1 MEEKIQIILSK
12 NEAIVLFELLS
23 RFSDKNQLEIVDQ
36 SEERVLLNTLCNLE
50 KILAEPFSEKY
61 TEILEEAREKVQDK
75 I

>member
-1 MEEKIQIILSK
+1 MEEKIQINLSR

-50 KILAEPFSEKY
+50 KTLVEPFSEKY
-61 TEILEEAREKVQDK
+61 TKILEEAREKVRDK